1 MVDDADE
8 MVTDADVDVLARIVA
23 LVIPRGDI
31 EGLVAALSQQVAALR
46 ELDRLDLMD
55 FEPATVF
62 DPRWRD

>member
-1 MVDDADE
+1 MDDDAE
-8 MVTDADVDVLARIVA
+8 IVTEADVEVLARIVA
-23 LVIPRGDI
+23 LAIPRGDV
-31 EGLVAALSQQVAALR
+31 EGLVAALSQQVAALG